1 MMIFGYDPEGVRE
14 AESVDPRYPHTGL
27 KLSEEKEVV

>member
-1 MMIFGYDPEGVRE
+1 MMIFGHDPEGVRE
-14 AESVDPRYPHTGL
+14 TESSDPRYPHNGL